1 MWLRSTE
8 NFALQ
13 EQGWKVRAVRGSAK
27 KARLVSEGSL
37 PGRKEGDT
45 ERIKAKRSNLRSYF
59 TKVAQTGVRE
69 KYI

>member
-1 MWLRSTE
+1 M
-8 NFALQ
+8 
-13 EQGWKVRAVRGSAK
+13 RAVRGSAK